1 MTEIKYP
8 FHEEYQKASMPK
20 IIQED
25 EIINKL
31 NAWYKKPQY
40 LFYFTGKVG
49 TGKTYFAASIY
60 NLCVENKVNVRAFTE
75 ANFLSHL
82 REGMDKIDAIAEVN
96 RLCECDVFIL
106 DDLGSSSMTAWQ
118 KENLFTMVD
127 IRCSMKRP
135 TLITSNLLK
144 QDLHDTFSERF
155 SSRIYAARNVVV
167 TSMGED
173 RRLDINFG
181 KTDLTPENNQN

>member
-8 FHEEYQKASMPK
+8 FHEEYQKASLPK

-25 EIINKL
+25 DIINKL
-31 NAWYKKPQY
+31 NAWYEKPQY

-49 TGKTYFAASIY
+49 TGKTYFASAIY
-60 NLCVENKVNVRAFTE
+60 NRCIESKLNVRAFTE

-96 RLCECDVFIL
+96 RLCSCDIFIL
-106 DDLGSSSMTAWQ
+106 DDLGSSSMTPWQ
-118 KENLFTMVD
+118 KENLFTMID
-127 IRCSMKRP
+127 IRCSTKKP
-135 TLITSNLLK
+135 TIITSNLLEK
-144 QDLHDTFSERF
+144 DLFDTFSERF
-155 SSRIYAARNVVV
+155 ASRVYNSRNCIV

-173 RRLDINFG
+173 RRKALDFG
-181 KTDLTPENNQN
+181 KSS